1 MMWNTYDGT
10 IITSTAG
17 VRLIAVWAM
26 IASVSDVAIT
36 TADVDAALF
45 KRAVCSNRAGDCQ
58 VRQGSGED
66 CEIEELH
73 LGREIVLF

>member
-1 MMWNTYDGT
+1 MRNTYDGT

-17 VRLIAVWAM
+17 VRLIIAWAM
-26 IASVSDVAIT
+26 IASVSDGAIT
-36 TADVDAALF
+36 IADVNAAALF

-66 CEIEELH
+66 GEIEELH
-73 LGREIVLF
+73 LGREIILS